1 MLLCCCTNCAG
12 GEGRGGGGEG
22 EGRGRGRGTG
32 GDNVGCQWLD
42 HFIFMIDTAT
52 LVPGEKDKEQG
63 ESMQ

>member
-12 GEGRGGGGEG
+12 GEGRGRGGVQIIL
-22 EGRGRGRGTG
+22 
-32 GDNVGCQWLD
+32 DVGWLD